1 MKFMLTSRN
10 KTSSNFH
17 IFLYNTSSTISV
29 NFTNLVA
36 ETEYALYMLAT
47 PENPSLFTTTTN
59 ISFVGE
65 MTLAEDASNTTSAN
79 RIQFGKDLLRIL
91 FFCVIGWIFV

>member
-17 IFLYNTSSTISV
+17 IYLYNTTSTISV

-59 ISFVGE
+59 ISYVGE
-65 MTLAEDASNTTSAN
+65 MTLAEDANSSTSAH
-79 RIQFGKDLLRIL
+79 RITFGRDLLRFLVLIV
-91 FFCVIGWIFV
+91 FGWIL